1 MFGEWPFLDRLDA
14 AADAGFTFVECQF
27 PYEAAADALASRL
40 ERNGLAMAM
49 FNTPRGDLSGG
60 DLGFASLPGR
70 FEDLSASVA
79 MAEEYALALGVT
91 RVHLLAGRAPDDD
104 QPRPSYRRSVAWAAD
119 RLGVHG
125 IQMTI
130 DPVQAWEHISDT
142 RPCRIRLL

>member
-79 MAEEYALALGVT
+79 MAGDY
-91 RVHLLAGRAPDDD
+91 
-104 QPRPSYRRSVAWAAD
+104 
-119 RLGVHG
+119 RLGRRRVG
-125 IQMTI
+125 KGWVS
-130 DPVQAWEHISDT
+130 PG
-142 RPCRIRLL
+142 R